1 MAAKL
6 LSAVASCPASAPR
19 LVRIGL
25 DLGFGRNDRVGD
37 LSFEKSHRMSF
48 SVFCGRELPRH
59 QQAPRFRRKAW
70 ARLTRRP
77 GAA

>member
-59 QQAPRFRRKAW
+59 QQARAGKQRRAFVERHGR
-70 ARLTRRP
+70 A
-77 GAA
+77 